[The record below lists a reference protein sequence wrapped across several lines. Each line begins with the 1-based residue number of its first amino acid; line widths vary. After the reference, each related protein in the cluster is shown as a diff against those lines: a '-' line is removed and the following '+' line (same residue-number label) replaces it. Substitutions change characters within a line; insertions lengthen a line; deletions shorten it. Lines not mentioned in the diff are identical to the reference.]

1 MQLLPADYVLCGLTA
16 ALAVLGLFRGVSGT
30 LAFFAGSAA
39 AVMTAS
45 LGWPLS
51 AELTPELGYRIVG
64 TVVATLVAFGLV
76 RVIVRKL
83 VNGLLAQP
91 SDALLGCLLGVA
103 VGALILAGWA
113 MSGFHLELS
122 NLATEASGYLKF

>member
-39 AVMTAS
+39 AVMTTS

-103 VGALILAGWA
+103 VSALILAGWA

>member
-39 AVMTAS
+39 AVLTAS
-45 LGWPLS
+45 VGWPFS
-51 AELTPELGYRIVG
+51 AELTSEFGYRIVG

-76 RVIVRKL
+76 RIVVRKL

-91 SDALLGCLLGVA
+91 SDALLGSLLGVV

-113 MSGFHLELS
+113 MSGIHLELS

>member
-45 LGWPLS
+45 FVWPLS
-51 AELTPELGYRIVG
+51 AEFAPELVYRVVG

-76 RVIVRKL
+76 RVVVRKL

-91 SDALLGCLLGVA
+91 SDALLGCLLGAA